1 MDASPQ
7 PSETGAR
14 PQQSGRGYSLAIP
27 LLVACALFMQ
37 NLNSTV
43 ITTALP
49 AIARS
54 MGEEPLRLN
63 LAITSYLLSLAIF
76 IPISAWMAD
85 RFGGRNVFGAA
96 IALFTV
102 GSIACGLSVSLGT
115 LVAARVVQGIGGAMM
130 VPVGRG
136 VMLNVVPKSEM
147 VKVMTFLTMPG
158 LLGPVV
164 GPPLGGFFA
173 TYMTWRWIFFIN
185 VPLGVVG
192 AVLVML
198 LIPNAREEKVARLDF
213 LGFVVVGLGLAGLMF
228 GFETLGRGMVPEAVT
243 AGLLA
248 GGALLVGL
256 YVVHARR
263 TEAPIIDLGLL
274 RIPTF
279 HAAIVGGFLF
289 RVANGALPF
298 LLPLMLQVA
307 FGMSA
312 FRSGLLTLATAAGA
326 LTMRVIAAPILRRF
340 GFKNVLVATGAICT
354 LFYLGY
360 ASFRPTTPHFVIFV
374 VLLGGG
380 FFRSLQLS
388 AVNTLGYSDIPQRS
402 LGRSSSFASMA
413 QQLSMTVGV
422 GLGALILHLALGA
435 RGGAALATGDFLI
448 AFLILGV
455 VSAASLL
462 AYRPL
467 ARTAGKSVSGHRAST
482 G

>member
-1 MDASPQ
+1 MDAASPR
-7 PSETGAR
+7 PDETGTA
-14 PQQSGRGYSLAIP
+14 PPAGGRGYSLAIP

-37 NLNSTV
+37 NLDSTV
-43 ITTALP
+43 IATALP
-49 AIARS
+49 DIARS

-96 IALFTV
+96 IALFTI
-102 GSIACGLSVSLGT
+102 GSIACGLSVSLET

-130 VPVGRG
+130 VPVGRA
-136 VMLNVVPKSEM
+136 VMLKVVPKSEM

-185 VPLGVVG
+185 VPMGIVG
-192 AVLVML
+192 AILVMA
-198 LIPNAREEKVARLDF
+198 LIPGGREEKVARLDS
-213 LGFVVVGLGLAGLMF
+213 LGFIIAGLGLAGLMF
-228 GFETLGRGMVPEAVT
+228 GFETLGRAMVPEFVT
-243 AGLLA
+243 AALLA
-248 GGALLVGL
+248 GGALLTVL
-256 YVVHARR
+256 YVMHARR
-263 TEAPIIDLGLL
+263 AEAPIIDLGLL
-274 RIPTF
+274 GIPTF
-279 HAAIVGGFLF
+279 RAAIVGGFLF
-289 RVANGALPF
+289 RMANGALPF

-326 LTMRVIAAPILRRF
+326 LSMRVIAAPILRRY
-340 GFKNVLVATGAICT
+340 GFKNVLIATGLICAA
-354 LFYLGY
+354 FYVGY
-360 ASFRPTTPHFVIFV
+360 AAFQPSTPHYVIFV

-388 AVNTLGYSDIPQRS
+388 AVNTLGYADIPQPS
-402 LGRSSSFASMA
+402 LSRSSSFASMA

-422 GLGALILHLALGA
+422 GLGALMLHLAVEA
-435 RGGAALATGDFLI
+435 RGGAQLETHDFLI
-448 AFLILGV
+448 AFLLLGV
-455 VSAASLL
+455 ISASSLV

-467 ARTAGKSVSGHRAST
+467 AGTAGESVSGHRA
-482 G
+482 

>member
-1 MDASPQ
+1 MDAPSPHD
-7 PSETGAR
+7 SETGAR
-14 PQQSGRGYSLAIP
+14 PPQGKRGYSIAIP

-37 NLNSTV
+37 NLDSTV
-43 ITTALP
+43 IATALP

-54 MGEEPLRLN
+54 MGEEPLHLN

-96 IALFTV
+96 IVLFTV

-130 VPVGRG
+130 VPVGRA
-136 VMLNVVPKSEM
+136 VMLKVVPKSEM

-173 TYMTWRWIFFIN
+173 TYMSWRWIFFIN
-185 VPLGVVG
+185 VPMGVLG
-192 AVLVML
+192 AILVLT
-198 LIPNAREEKVARLDF
+198 LIPGGREEKVARLDT
-213 LGFVVVGLGLAGLMF
+213 LGFVIAGLGLAGLMF

-243 AGLLA
+243 
-248 GGALLVGL
+248 GALLAAGAILVAL
-256 YVVHARR
+256 YVLHARR
-263 TEAPIIDLGLL
+263 AEAPIIDLGLL
-274 RIPTF
+274 GIPTF
-279 HAAIVGGFLF
+279 RAAVLGGFLF
-289 RVANGALPF
+289 RMANGALPF

-312 FRSGLLTLATAAGA
+312 FRSGMLTLATAAGA
-326 LTMRVIAAPILRRF
+326 LSMRVIAAPILKRF
-340 GFKNVLVATGAICT
+340 GFRTILLANGVVCAAFYVA
-354 LFYLGY
+354 Y
-360 ASFRPTTPHFVIFV
+360 ASFRPSTPHAVIFL
-374 VLLGGG
+374 VLLAGG

-388 AVNTLGYSDIPQRS
+388 AVNTLGYADIPQPR
-402 LGRSSSFASMA
+402 LGRSSSLASMA

-422 GLGALILHLALGA
+422 GLGALILHLALNV
-435 RGGAALATGDFLI
+435 RGGATLATGDFLI
-448 AFLILGV
+448 AFLILGGLAF
-455 VSAASLL
+455 SSLL

-467 ARTAGKSVSGHRAST
+467 AGSAGASVSGHRT
-482 G
+482 